1 MESQAFSHWLAQLS
15 QLSIK
20 QRSLVQ
26 RALHEPVP
34 RGVPLRRGRRAVGRV
49 GVEPRIASLPLPG
62 VPSNVQCVDGDAT
75 GSSAQ
80 G

>member
-34 RGVPLRRGRRAVGRV
+34 RGVLEGALPHTQQGLSVVVHFDLPFTHGFPRKKSPRV
-49 GVEPRIASLPLPG
+49 AMKG
-62 VPSNVQCVDGDAT
+62 
-75 GSSAQ
+75 
-80 G
+80 